1 MHCLFTEC
9 ILICCLLQSLKY
21 NESWKNGD
29 FRLTKKVY
37 KVGSKQRD
45 TNQSNDVRWL
55 VMSWLPLHF
64 SPFCCS
70 AQLWLEC
77 LDQTTALISLQMCS
91 QMALSLTCQC
101 VIYLELAEFRPDVL
115 GSSAA
120 QNEPSQQPHFWW
132 VWCCIKKT
140 SKISNSVANNRQISD
155 WNKQITHINCLLVAV
170 IEAIYFVWVVRSS
183 TE

>member
-1 MHCLFTEC
+1 MSQVCSLSKPATDRGQMVDV
-9 ILICCLLQSLKY
+9 IWRVICTNMQYTVFLMSAYSFAVSCNRFRFFSLKH
-21 NESWKNGD
+21 NESWKSGD

-45 TNQSNDVRWL
+45 ANQLNDVRCL

-70 AQLWLEC
+70 AQLWLGC

-91 QMALSLTCQC
+91 QMALTLTCQC

-132 VWCCIKKT
+132 VWCCIKKPV
-140 SKISNSVANNRQISD
+140 K
-155 WNKQITHINCLLVAV
+155 LVTV
-170 IEAIYFVWVVRSS
+170 
-183 TE
+183 